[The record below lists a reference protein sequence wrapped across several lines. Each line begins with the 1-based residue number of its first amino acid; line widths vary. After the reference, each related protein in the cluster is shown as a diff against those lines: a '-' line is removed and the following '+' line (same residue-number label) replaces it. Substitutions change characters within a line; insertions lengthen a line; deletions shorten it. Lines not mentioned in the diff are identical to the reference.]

1 MNKKQKRNRF
11 DWDNREYRGNYGPG
25 GQRRGDSRGS
35 EQNRGSWQ
43 RNQNQG
49 NRDNRNNLQS
59 RQRQGNRPR
68 QQPVQ
73 NQEIVLPYNFV
84 PLNDKVIEAES
95 YPGEKIEIEN
105 NKYKKYPLNKYHRG
119 LYTGWIDLEITNK
132 TPLYI
137 RDTLTSDEISK
148 KHEKEKK
155 NERYINSDF
164 FSPGGKIKI
173 PGSSLRGM
181 IRTLVEIVTFGKFV
195 NFDGE
200 KKYFYRALGDKSL
213 RLRDFYKNKM
223 IAEVNNSGV
232 DYYGMKCSAG
242 YLYKNNGTYYIKPAQ
257 SKVINGYNI
266 SVFKIDL
273 HEIPNSVVFDEY
285 DETYK
290 ISQRNVYFQYK
301 EDLFWNHRGG
311 SLHLFY
317 AKVNDISPS
326 NISGYL
332 EGQIV
337 WSGLFGSKKH
347 FQHIILP
354 PHESNTRQIP
364 EEVIKDYKNDPF
376 RRAVNLVKLADDNVG
391 KKFPCF
397 YIEEN
402 GQIIAFGHT
411 PYFRIPYKY
420 RVKDLV
426 PNNLIDP
433 TKIDIATAIFGNE
446 TDFAGRVFFE
456 DAELVNEQ
464 ADKCMTDIVIPK
476 ILAEPKPTAFQ
487 HYLEQGNFNDVR
499 GNYTNLKDYNSDGK
513 LRGYKLYWHKKKE
526 LLDDNWQEM
535 IIDDEKVVE
544 SIFKIKENGVE
555 ELIIREHDRGGEKIK
570 INIQKLNSLPD
581 ENELKKQILEMI
593 RKYDTQHTMIKALLP
608 GNQFIGR
615 IRFENLANIEL
626 GALLF
631 VLDLPQNCCHKI
643 GMGKPLGLGSIEIKP
658 KLHISDRL
666 ERYKSLE
673 KEWIEKEFIEV
684 SEVKKA
690 EKEINQILNKFKE
703 AFARFILEKLGV
715 ELGSAT
721 STSGMPSTAGSAG
734 AIDKLWEHQRMK
746 ELKSL
751 LSYDPSPDASYPDVR
766 VYQRRTAMKKASEIN
781 RV

>member
-11 DWDNREYRGNYGPG
+11 DWDNKGYRGNYGPG

-49 NRDNRNNLQS
+49 NRGNRNNWQS
-59 RQRQGNRPR
+59 GQPQGNRPR

-155 NERYINSDF
+155 NERYINPDF

-200 KKYFYRALGDKSL
+200 KEIIINNNVIKIKEAVSESL
-213 RLRDFYKNKM
+213 RN
-223 IAEVNNSGV
+223 V
-232 DYYGMKCSAG
+232 D
-242 YLYKNNGTYYIKPAQ
+242 
-257 SKVINGYNI
+257 
-266 SVFKIDL
+266 KIDL
-273 HEIPNSVVFDEY
+273 
-285 DETYK
+285 
-290 ISQRNVYFQYK
+290 
-301 EDLFWNHRGG
+301 
-311 SLHLFY
+311 
-317 AKVNDISPS
+317 VN
-326 NISGYL
+326 
-332 EGQIV
+332 
-337 WSGLFGSKKH
+337 
-347 FQHIILP
+347 
-354 PHESNTRQIP
+354 
-364 EEVIKDYKNDPF
+364 
-376 RRAVNLVKLADDNVG
+376 
-391 KKFPCF
+391 
-397 YIEEN
+397 
-402 GQIIAFGHT
+402 
-411 PYFRIPYKY
+411 
-420 RVKDLV
+420 
-426 PNNLIDP
+426 
-433 TKIDIATAIFGNE
+433 AIFGDENN
-446 TDFAGRVFFE
+446 FSGRVFFE
-456 DAELVNEQ
+456 DAEAKGGNNIRME
-464 ADKCMTDIVIPK
+464 TIIPK
-476 ILAEPKPTAFQ
+476 ILSEPKPKAIK
-487 HYLEQGNFNDVR
+487 
-499 GNYTNLKDYNSDGK
+499 NYFELNNNIKI
-513 LRGYKLYWHKKKE
+513 RGYKLYWHKK
-526 LLDDNWQEM
+526 N
-535 IIDDEKVVE
+535 
-544 SIFKIKENGVE
+544 SILGNKWKATKIVIKENRINKYE
-555 ELIIREHDRGGEKIK
+555 DKILK
-570 INIQKLNSLPD
+570 NINRNLVDYKISNGSGKYHINIENL
-581 ENELKKQILEMI
+581 NELSDDNQDKKLILEII

-643 GMGKPLGLGSIEIKP
+643 GMGKPLGLGSVEIKP

-766 VYQRRTAMKKASEIN
+766 VYQRRTPMKKASEIN